1 MKTTI
6 RKIGPNDVTDILAL
20 LGEFAEFEKL
30 SEFVLA
36 TEKRFQKA
44 LFGDGSFVDGLIAFD
59 DETPVGYALFYPNFS
74 SFRGERGLY
83 LEDIYIRN
91 EYRRSGLGLEMI
103 KQTARTAAERGFERI
118 DFMVL
123 DWNEPAVRFYK
134 KLGAEC
140 SDGESHYKFAG
151 RAFHD
156 LAT

>member
-6 RKIGPNDVTDILAL
+6 RQIKPADIPDVLIM

-30 SEFVLA
+30 SDFARA
-36 TEKRFQKA
+36 TEERFQKA
-44 LFGDGSFVDGLIAFD
+44 LFGDGSFVDGLIALD
-59 DETPVGYALFYPNFS
+59 GNKPAGYALFYPNFS

-103 KQTARTAAERGFERI
+103 KQIARTAAEHGFERI

-123 DWNEPAVRFYK
+123 DWNEAAVRFYK

-140 SDGESHYKFAG
+140 NDDESHFKFAG